1 MASIARNIPRARCPA
16 YTRSI
21 SFSRYASPMPVS
33 DDFREYVLEQLR
45 PVARVT
51 WKKMFGAV
59 GLYADSVFFAII
71 DDDTLYYKAGDA
83 SRPRYIQAGS
93 KAFQPYGDG
102 SSSMTYFELPADV
115 LEDEE
120 ALREWTR
127 EAVDAARAAKS
138 KRKK

>member
-1 MASIARNIPRARCPA
+1 
-16 YTRSI
+16 
-21 SFSRYASPMPVS
+21 MPVS

-83 SRPRYIQAGS
+83 SRPRYIEAGS

-102 SSSMTYFELPADV
+102 SYSMTYFELPPDV

-127 EAVDAARAAKS
+127 EAVDAGRAAKS

>member
-1 MASIARNIPRARCPA
+1 
-16 YTRSI
+16 
-21 SFSRYASPMPVS
+21 MPVS
-33 DDFREYVLEQLR
+33 ADFREFVLEQLR
-45 PVARVT
+45 PVASVT
-51 WKKMFGAV
+51 WKRMFGAV

-83 SRPRYIQAGS
+83 SRSRYAEAGS

-102 SSSMTYFELPADV
+102 TYSMSYFELPPDV

-120 ALREWTR
+120 KLREWTR
-127 EAVDAARAAKS
+127 EAVEAARTAKR

>member
-1 MASIARNIPRARCPA
+1 
-16 YTRSI
+16 
-21 SFSRYASPMPVS
+21 MPVS
-33 DDFREYVLEQLR
+33 DDFREFVLEQLR
-45 PVARVT
+45 AVTPVT
-51 WKKMFGAV
+51 WKRMFGAV

-83 SRPRYIQAGS
+83 SRPRYVEAGS

-102 SSSMTYFELPADV
+102 RESVTYFELPADV

-120 ALREWTR
+120 QLREWTR
-127 EAVDAARAAKS
+127 EAVEAARTAKS

>member
-1 MASIARNIPRARCPA
+1 
-16 YTRSI
+16 
-21 SFSRYASPMPVS
+21 MPVS
-33 DDFREYVLEQLR
+33 DDFREYVIEQLR
-45 PVARVT
+45 PIGRVT

-71 DDDTLYYKAGDA
+71 DDDTLYYKAGDV

-102 SSSMTYFELPADV
+102 TSSMTYFELPADV